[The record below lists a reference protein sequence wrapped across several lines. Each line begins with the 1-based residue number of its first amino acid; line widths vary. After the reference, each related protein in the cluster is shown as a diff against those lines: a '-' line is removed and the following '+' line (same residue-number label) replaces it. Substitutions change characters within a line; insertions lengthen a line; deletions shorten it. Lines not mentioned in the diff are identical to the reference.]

1 MAISKNCFAG
11 DLWMLTSSKL
21 LTLGMANALAL
32 LFARLIAILPE
43 RFLLSFD

>member
-11 DLWMLTSSKL
+11 DLRMLTSSKL
-21 LTLGMANALAL
+21 LTLGIVNALAL
-32 LFARLIAILPE
+32 LFARLIAIFLE